1 MPLLNPPNPVIP
13 RRQYRVRIEEPLAA
27 MMERYAQFLGTAN
40 VDHVIA
46 EALAF
51 VFKKDT
57 EFKDWLGSH
66 PAPPPKETAHRGKPN
81 GTAAALEAP
90 KSQHA
95 TAGSAI

>member
-1 MPLLNPPNPVIP
+1 
-13 RRQYRVRIEEPLAA
+13 VRIEEPLAA
-27 MMERYAQFLGTAN
+27 MMEGYAQFLGTAN

-57 EFKDWLGSH
+57 EFKDWLSSH
-66 PAPPPKETAHRGKPN
+66 PAPPPKETTHKGKPN
-81 GTAAALEAP
+81 GTAAAQDAP

>member
-1 MPLLNPPNPVIP
+1 MPNSSGL
-13 RRQYRVRIEEPLAA
+13 R
-27 MMERYAQFLGTAN
+27 N

-66 PAPPPKETAHRGKPN
+66 PAPPPKETTHRGKPN
-81 GTAAALEAP
+81 GTGAAQDAP
-90 KSQHA
+90 KSQQV
-95 TAGSAI
+95 TAGSTI